1 MRAQEVLGQP
11 QLYDDVFFLLHH
23 FVGLHVDMT
32 HDVKFLEFGRSD

>member
-1 MRAQEVLGQP
+1 MHVLGVLGQP

-23 FVGLHVDMT
+23 FVGAHVDMT